1 MSAVDPGNA
10 PEGLQ
15 ATLVP
20 RNDLD
25 ALRGSYAVAEGG
37 FRPRSAD
44 ELAAARAARAAKRLG
59 WSKLGLR
66 QQWADEAW
74 MRAHLA
80 TAGVRAPDSGEP
92 ATANRLRLLLRR
104 AGVGNDEARTAVGV
118 DMDEYLSLNPGLPL
132 WAAVALV
139 LEATGRFTPERGGCM
154 TAADPRTA
162 AANLAMGDRLSR
174 TYAGNLAAQKAMWQI
189 AQRQGGQEIVDAARA
204 SLGDDEVA
212 LAAFGRSLARGREVQ
227 S

>member
-1 MSAVDPGNA
+1 MTAATDPGNA

-15 ATLVP
+15 APLVP
-20 RNDLD
+20 PADLN

-44 ELAAARAARAAKRLG
+44 ELAAARAAHAAKRLA
-59 WSKLGLR
+59 WSNLALR

-80 TAGVRAPDSGEP
+80 TAGVRVPDSGEP
-92 ATANRLRLLLRR
+92 ATANRMRQLLRR
-104 AGVGNDEARTAVGV
+104 AGGVRDEEARAAVGA

-139 LEATGRFTPERGGCM
+139 LEATGRFTPERE
-154 TAADPRTA
+154 AA
-162 AANLAMGDRLSR
+162 
-174 TYAGNLAAQKAMWQI
+174 
-189 AQRQGGQEIVDAARA
+189 
-204 SLGDDEVA
+204 
-212 LAAFGRSLARGREVQ
+212 
-227 S
+227 